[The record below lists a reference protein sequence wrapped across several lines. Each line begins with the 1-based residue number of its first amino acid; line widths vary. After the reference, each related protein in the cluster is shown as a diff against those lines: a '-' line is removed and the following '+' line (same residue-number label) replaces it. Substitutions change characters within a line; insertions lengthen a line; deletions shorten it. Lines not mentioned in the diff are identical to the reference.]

1 LLLLASRLS
10 PPRPLRYVSRMKILP
25 ALALATLLP
34 AAALAADSSA
44 PTSLGTFGDWTA
56 ATYGAGAKKA
66 CYAFTKAQGS
76 SETIPSRGDVL
87 LVVTERKSGHDEVTL
102 SAGYTYPAKPTVTLD
117 VGGPKIDFYTQG
129 ATAFT
134 TSGAA
139 AITAFQQGSSAT
151 AKSSAP
157 GGAMVTDT
165 FSLAGFSDAYSAI
178 TTACP

>member
-1 LLLLASRLS
+1 MKLLLAFAVL
-10 PPRPLRYVSRMKILP
+10 V
-25 ALALATLLP
+25 P
-34 AAALAADSSA
+34 AAALADTPA

-56 ATYGAGAKKA
+56 ATYGVGAKKA
-66 CYAFTKAQGS
+66 CYAFTKAQAS
-76 SETIPSRGDVL
+76 SEAIPGRGDVL

-117 VGGPKIDFYTQG
+117 AGGPKISFYTQG
-129 ATAFT
+129 GTAFT

-151 AKSSAP
+151 ARSSSP
-157 GGAMVTDT
+157 GGDTVIDT

>member
-1 LLLLASRLS
+1 
-10 PPRPLRYVSRMKILP
+10 MKLLP
-25 ALALATLLP
+25 AFALAALLP
-34 AAALAADSSA
+34 AAAFAADSSA

-56 ATYGAGAKKA
+56 ATYGTGAKKA
-66 CYAFTKAQGS
+66 CYAFTKAQAS
-76 SETIPSRGDVL
+76 SEAIANRGDVL

-117 VGGPKIDFYTQG
+117 IGGPKIDFYTQG

-139 AITAFQQGSSAT
+139 AITAFQQGSLAI
-151 AKSSAP
+151 AKSSDP
-157 GGAMVTDT
+157 SGGSVTDN

>member
-1 LLLLASRLS
+1 MSPLMKLLPALVLATL
-10 PPRPLRYVSRMKILP
+10 LP
-25 ALALATLLP
+25 ALALADT
-34 AAALAADSSA
+34 AA

-66 CYAFTKAQGS
+66 CYAFTKAQAS
-76 SETIPSRGDVL
+76 SETIPNRGDVL
-87 LVVTERKSGHDEVTL
+87 LVVTERKSGGHDEVTL

-117 VGGPKIDFYTQG
+117 IGGPKIPFYTQG

-134 TSGAA
+134 VHGTD
-139 AITAFQQGSSAT
+139 AISAFQQGSSAT
-151 AKSSAP
+151 ARSSAP
-157 GGAMVTDT
+157 GGDTVVDT

>member
-1 LLLLASRLS
+1 MKLLLA
-10 PPRPLRYVSRMKILP
+10 I
-25 ALALATLLP
+25 AILLP
-34 AAALAADSSA
+34 AAAMAESAA

-66 CYAFTKAQGS
+66 CYAFTKAQAS
-76 SETIPSRGDVL
+76 SEVIPNRGDVL

-117 VGGPKIDFYTQG
+117 IGGPKISFYTQG
-129 ATAFT
+129 GTAFT
-134 TSGAA
+134 TDGATA
-139 AITAFQQGSSAT
+139 VTAFQQGSSAT

-157 GGAMVTDT
+157 GGNTVTDT

>member
-1 LLLLASRLS
+1 
-10 PPRPLRYVSRMKILP
+10 MKFLP
-25 ALALATLLP
+25 ALALTVAALRP
-34 AAALAADSSA
+34 AIALAADTAA

-66 CYAFTKAQGS
+66 CYAFTKAQAS
-76 SETIPSRGDVL
+76 SEIIPNRGDVL

-117 VGGPKIDFYTQG
+117 IGGPKITFYTQG

-134 TSGAA
+134 TAGTT

-157 GGAMVTDT
+157 GGDTVTDT

-178 TTACP
+178 TAACP